1 MNIFNTYIYE
11 PIFNL
16 LIWLYNIIPG
26 HDIGLAIVVMTVIVR
41 LAFYPLSRKSIESQ
55 KALQDLQPKLE
66 ELKKKYK
73 DNREQLGQEMMKL
86 YKENKVNPASSCLPL
101 LIQLPF
107 LFAIYRVFATGLAN
121 GSLDIIYPF
130 IHNPGS
136 INTISLGF
144 VDLAEKQW
152 VLAVLAAIAQFWQAK
167 MLSAKRPE
175 VKSEGSKDEAF
186 ASIMNKQMVY
196 VLPLFTLWIGL
207 RFPGGLTL
215 YWLITTLWT
224 AGQQLLVFKK
234 QKEKEAKVENN

>member
-1 MNIFNTYIYE
+1 MEIFNTYIYE

-16 LIWLYNIIPG
+16 LIWLYNILPG
-26 HDIGLAIVVMTVIVR
+26 NDIGLAIVVMTVLVR

-55 KALQDLQPKLE
+55 KALQDLQPKME

-73 DNREQLGQEMMKL
+73 DDREKLGQEMMKL
-86 YKENKVNPASSCLPL
+86 YKDNKVNPASSCLPL

-107 LFAIYRVFATGLAN
+107 LWAIYRVFAAGLTN

-130 IHNPGS
+130 IHNPGT
-136 INTISLGF
+136 INTISMGF
-144 VDLAEKQW
+144 IDLAQKQW
-152 VLAVLAAIAQFWQAK
+152 ILAVLAAAAQFWQAK
-167 MLSAKRPE
+167 MLSTKRPP

-207 RFPGGLTL
+207 KFPGGLTL
-215 YWLITTLWT
+215 YWFITTLWT
-224 AGQQLLVFKK
+224 AGQQLLIFKK
-234 QKEKEAKVENN
+234 QEEKKEVKE